1 MHRFMRRYIQWY
13 TVDKGNIWAKTA
25 EKSLLGM
32 LWGNLHL
39 CIPTI
44 DMASSSQQ
52 ALVQEAY
59 KADANV
65 EPPGTA
71 SGTAHLVQISIW

>member
-1 MHRFMRRYIQWY
+1 
-13 TVDKGNIWAKTA
+13 
-25 EKSLLGM
+25 M

-39 CIPTI
+39 CIPTTDI
-44 DMASSSQQ
+44 ASSSQQ

-59 KADANV
+59 KSDANAELPV
-65 EPPGTA
+65 TA